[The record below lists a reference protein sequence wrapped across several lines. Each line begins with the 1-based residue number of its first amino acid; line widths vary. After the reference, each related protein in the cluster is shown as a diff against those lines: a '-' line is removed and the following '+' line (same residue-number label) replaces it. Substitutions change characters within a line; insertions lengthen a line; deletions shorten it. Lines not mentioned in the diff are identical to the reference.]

1 MSGLS
6 LTKRTVPD
14 IQYYLFEA
22 GCKRFN
28 SVGLSV
34 EPGTFFQLLPLKGY
48 VNVRYEAALVS

>member
-34 EPGTFFQLLPLKGY
+34 EPGTFFQLLPIKGY
-48 VNVRYEAALVS
+48 VNVQYEAALVS

>member
-34 EPGTFFQLLPLKGY
+34 EPGKYFQLLPLKGY
-48 VNVRYEAALVS
+48 MKVQFEAALVS

>member
-48 VNVRYEAALVS
+48 VNAQYEAALVS